1 MSIFKKK
8 SDKSDEK
15 QNVSDDRADDVL
27 DESSS
32 LIDDVETETFEP
44 EAVEAEM
51 NAEPEHNIPA
61 HEADVPDTSEI
72 TDLEDEPFLTGSLGA
87 FTPPS
92 FETDI
97 EVEAKAEDVTDKEP
111 EFVTHPG
118 DDLDLEVSRHR
129 GNEDKVHRV
138 DLSEMRLDVARINSD
153 IESGEALYQRAQQRV
168 QSLMS
173 YVERAEVDFSLLNR
187 LEPENR
193 RLKSRKRALE
203 SEVETLKNRNSVL
216 FSNLEEHKLRV
227 AETVEALDVANA
239 KLAKTSRALD
249 DREIQ
254 VKSFEEKL
262 ARTTLDFERAGT
274 DLEVE
279 SRENKNLRDKI
290 AEMSSN
296 VQDANFEKLNLAKS
310 IESLKIDCEDQ
321 RKSRERLQEENA
333 DLRYNLSESEKQNNQ
348 MKNQLVAVHE
358 EIKTFKTQYEY
369 NILSRDDR
377 IIALESQ
384 VAALNDKLK
393 QKENI
398 MESAARDVSSLRRER
413 TAQELERQRLE
424 KTIRDQS
431 EKLGETQNEL
441 LRSKQDLN
449 ELDQRYKDV
458 AAALHVS
465 QQFRTPTR
473 PAPTPDIHPRM
484 EDEVEPD
491 YGVPI
496 ENRDDDPASE
506 IDDMLTEY
514 RLGIRPQI

>member
-8 SDKSDEK
+8 NDKTEK
-15 QNVSDDRADDVL
+15 KQDVTDIADDVIL
-27 DESSS
+27 DESVS
-32 LIDDVETETFEP
+32 LIDDQDTEIFEP
-44 EAVEAEM
+44 DVVDAELVT
-51 NAEPEHNIPA
+51 EPEHNIPA
-61 HEADVPDTSEI
+61 HEDDMPEAPEVTN
-72 TDLEDEPFLTGSLGA
+72 LENESFLTESLGT

-92 FETDI
+92 FETDL
-97 EVEAKAEDVTDKEP
+97 EVEVAAEDVTDEEP
-111 EFVTHPG
+111 EFVSHPE
-118 DDLDLEVSRHR
+118 DELSLEVTRNR
-129 GNEDKVHRV
+129 GNQDKIHRV

-216 FSNLEEHKLRV
+216 YSNLEEHKKRV
-227 AETVEALDVANA
+227 AETVEALDVTNA
-239 KLAKTSRALD
+239 KLAKTSRALE

-254 VKSFEEKL
+254 VKTFEEKL
-262 ARTTLDFERAGT
+262 SKLTLDYERTGT
-274 DLEVE
+274 DLDVE
-279 SRENKNLRDKI
+279 SRENKNLREKI
-290 AEMSSN
+290 AEMSSDI
-296 VQDANFEKLNLAKS
+296 QDVNFEKLNLAKS
-310 IESLKIDCEDQ
+310 IESLKIDCEDL
-321 RKSRERLQEENA
+321 RKSRERLQEENS

-348 MKNQLVAVHE
+348 MRNQLVAVHE

-377 IIALESQ
+377 IIALESEI
-384 VAALNDKLK
+384 AALNDRLK

-431 EKLGETQNEL
+431 EKLGEVQNDL
-441 LRSKQDLN
+441 LRSKQDLT

-458 AAALHVS
+458 AAALHVT
-465 QQFRTPTR
+465 QQMRAPIR

-484 EDEVEPD
+484 EETAEPD
-491 YGVPI
+491 FGVPI
-496 ENRDDDPASE
+496 ENQADDPASE
-506 IDDMLTEY
+506 IDDLLTEY
-514 RLGIRPQI
+514 KLGIRPQI